1 MIHPDLLKKIIVE
14 QRDLFL
20 KIANPIAREAI
31 SGEFFDKIIRIGEA
45 AVITGTRRSGK
56 SFLLKLI
63 WQKIRKGKNIAENN
77 FFCFNFEDERL
88 LNFRAADFDLLMET
102 FEQLFPVDGR
112 QKAYLFFDEIQVV
125 KGWEKFIN
133 RLLRQERYKIFITG
147 SNATLLSKEI
157 DSALTGRTYPINLF
171 PLSLREFIV
180 HKMGKVPSKAV
191 LYQSKTQIKL
201 KKIFSEYMENGGF
214 PEVVLQNFRPVL
226 QEYLKSIIYR
236 DVVSR
241 YKIKQEANLREI
253 AAFSISN
260 IGSVFSLE
268 KIARMAKMKNL
279 TTVKNYLSYLE
290 NAFLFYRA
298 ARYSHSL
305 KTQIYNPDKFYAVDV
320 GFYNEVAFS
329 GTANRGRILEN
340 MVFMELKRKYGD
352 VYYFQG
358 KRECDFLVKAKN
370 ELILA
375 AQATVFLDE
384 NNREREIGGLLEAMD
399 EYGVKNG
406 LILVEEGLE
415 TIKEGGKTIE
425 VKPVWRW
432 CLEDGYTAINM

>member
-1 MIHPDLLKKIIVE
+1 MVHPDLLKKLIVE

-20 KIANPIAREAI
+20 KIANPIARDAI
-31 SGEFFDKIIRIGEA
+31 SGKLFNQVSRINE
-45 AVITGTRRSGK
+45 AVIITGARRSGK

-63 WQKIRKGKNIAENN
+63 WQKIRIEQNAAENN

-88 LNFRAADFDLLMET
+88 LKFRAGDFELLMEA
-102 FEQLFPVDGR
+102 FEQLFSADKR
-112 QKAYLFFDEIQVV
+112 QKIYLFFDEIQVV

-133 RLLRQERYKIFITG
+133 RLLRQEQYKMFITG

-171 PLSLREFIV
+171 PLSFGEFV
-180 HKMGKVPSKAV
+180 AYKMGSVPSGAD
-191 LYQSKTQIKL
+191 LYRPEIVAKL
-201 KKIFSEYMENGGF
+201 KKLFAQYAENGGF

-236 DVVSR
+236 DVVLR

-253 AAFSISN
+253 AAFVISN

-290 NAFLFYRA
+290 NSFLFYRVS
-298 ARYSHSL
+298 RYSHSL
-305 KTQIYNPDKFYAVDV
+305 KTQIYNPDKLYVVDT
-320 GFYNEVAFS
+320 GFYNEVAFT

-340 MVFMELKRKYGD
+340 LVFMELKRKYGEI
-352 VYYFQG
+352 YYFQG
-358 KRECDFLVKAKN
+358 KRECDFLIKNKN
-370 ELILA
+370 EMVLA
-375 AQATVFLDE
+375 AQSTVFMDD
-384 NNREREIGGLLEAMD
+384 NNREREIGGLTEAMD
-399 EYGVKNG
+399 EYKIKKG
-406 LILVEEGLE
+406 LIIVENESD
-415 TIKEGGKTIE
+415 TINENGKIIE
-425 VKPVWRW
+425 VKPIWRW
-432 CLEDGYTAINM
+432 CLER

>member
-14 QRDLFL
+14 QRGYFL
-20 KIANPIAREAI
+20 KITDPIAREAI
-31 SGEFFDKIIRIGEA
+31 TGGFFDKLSRVSEA
-45 AVITGTRRSGK
+45 VVITGARRSGK

-63 WQKIRKGKNIAENN
+63 WQKIRREQNVAENN

-88 LNFRAADFDLLMET
+88 LQFRPADLDLLLET
-102 FEQLFPVDGR
+102 FEQLFSIDKR
-112 QKAYLFFDEIQVV
+112 QKLYLFFDEIQVI

-133 RLLRQERYKIFITG
+133 RLLRQEQYKIFITG
-147 SNATLLSKEI
+147 SNATLLSREI
-157 DSALTGRTYPINLF
+157 GSALTGRTYPISLF
-171 PLSLREFIV
+171 PLSFREF
-180 HKMGKVPSKAV
+180 AV
-191 LYQSKTQIKL
+191 YRTGSSLEGSELYRTETRIEL
-201 KKIFSEYMENGGF
+201 KRLFSEYMENGGF

-253 AAFSISN
+253 AAFAISN
-260 IGSVFSLE
+260 IGAVFSLE

-290 NAFLFYRA
+290 NSFLFYRA

-305 KTQIYNPDKFYAVDV
+305 KAQIYNPDKFYAVDV

-329 GTANRGRILEN
+329 STANRGRILEN
-340 MVFMELKRKYGD
+340 LVFMELKRKYGS

-358 KRECDFLVKAKN
+358 EHECDFLVKTKN

-375 AQATVFLDE
+375 AQATVFMDKS
-384 NNREREIGGLLEAMD
+384 NRQREVGGLLEAMN
-399 EYGVKNG
+399 EYGIEKG
-406 LILVEEGLE
+406 LILVEEGGE

-432 CLEDGYTAINM
+432 CLEG

>member
-1 MIHPDLLKKIIVE
+1 MIHPDLLKKIIIE
-14 QRDLFL
+14 QRNFFL
-20 KIANPIAREAI
+20 KINNPISREAI
-31 SGEFFDKIIRIGEA
+31 TSETFGKISRINE
-45 AVITGTRRSGK
+45 AVIITGARRSGK

-63 WQKIRKGKNIAENN
+63 WQKLREEQSIAENN

-88 LNFRAADFDLLMET
+88 LNFRAEDFDLLMEA
-102 FEQLFPVDGR
+102 FEQLFLANNR
-112 QKAYLFFDEIQVV
+112 QKIYLFFDEIQVV

-133 RLLRQERYKIFITG
+133 RLLRQENYKIFITG

-157 DSALTGRTYPINLF
+157 DSALTGRTYPIGLF
-171 PLSLREFIV
+171 PLSLREFV
-180 HKMGKVPSKAV
+180 AYKMGKVPRGAD
-191 LYQSKTQIKL
+191 LYQSKIQVEL
-201 KKIFSEYMENGGF
+201 KKFFFEYMENGGF

-253 AAFSISN
+253 AAFVISN

-290 NAFLFYRA
+290 NSFLFYRA
-298 ARYSHSL
+298 AKYSHSL

-320 GFYNEVAFS
+320 GFYNEVAFF
-329 GTANRGRILEN
+329 GTANRGRILES
-340 MVFMELKRKYGD
+340 MVFMELRRRYGD

-358 KRECDFLVKAKN
+358 KRECDFLAKTKN
-370 ELILA
+370 KLVLA
-375 AQATVFLDE
+375 AQATIFLDE

-399 EYGVKNG
+399 EYQIKNG
-406 LILVEEGLE
+406 LILVEDGVQ
-415 TIKEGGKTIE
+415 TIKDGDKTIE

-432 CLEDGYTAINM
+432 CLEN

>member
-14 QRDLFL
+14 QRNFFL
-20 KIANPIAREAI
+20 RIANPIAREAI
-31 SGEFFDKIIRIGEA
+31 GGEIFDKVSRINE
-45 AVITGTRRSGK
+45 AVIITGARRSGK

-63 WQKIRKGKNIAENN
+63 WQKIRKEQNIAENN

-88 LNFRAADFDLLMET
+88 LNFRAGDFDLMMEA
-102 FEQLFPVDGR
+102 FEQLFSVDGR
-112 QKAYLFFDEIQVV
+112 QRVYLFFDEIQVI

-133 RLLRQERYKIFITG
+133 RLLRQEKYKIFITG

-157 DSALTGRTYPINLF
+157 DSALTGRTYPIGLF
-171 PLSLREFIV
+171 PLSFREFAAYKTV
-180 HKMGKVPSKAV
+180 KVSNDV
-191 LYQSKTQIKL
+191 DLHQSKIQVEL
-201 KKIFSEYMENGGF
+201 KKLFSEYMENGGF

-253 AAFSISN
+253 AAFAISN

-290 NAFLFYRA
+290 NSFLFYRA
-298 ARYSHSL
+298 AKYSHSL

-320 GFYNEVAFS
+320 GFYNEVAFA
-329 GTANRGRILEN
+329 GTPNRGRILEN
-340 MVFMELKRKYGD
+340 LVFMELKRRYGD
-352 VYYFQG
+352 IYYFQG
-358 KRECDFLVKAKN
+358 KRECDFLVKIKN
-370 ELILA
+370 ELVLA
-375 AQATVFLDE
+375 AQATVFLDGS
-384 NNREREIGGLLEAMD
+384 NREREIGGLLEAMD
-399 EYGVKNG
+399 EYQIKNG
-406 LILVEEGLE
+406 LILVEDGAEM
-415 TIKEGGKTIE
+415 IKNGDKTIE
-425 VKPVWRW
+425 VKPIWRW
-432 CLEDGYTAINM
+432 CMEH

>member
-20 KIANPIAREAI
+20 KITNPIAREAI
-31 SGEFFDKIIRIGEA
+31 FEEFFGKISHIGEA
-45 AVITGTRRSGK
+45 VVITGARRSGK

-63 WQKIRKGKNIAENN
+63 WQKIREDQNIAENN

-88 LNFRAADFDLLMET
+88 LKFRAGDFDLLMES
-102 FEQLFPVDGR
+102 FEQVIPVDKR
-112 QKAYLFFDEIQVV
+112 QKIYLFFDEIQAV

-133 RLLRQERYKIFITG
+133 RILRQERFKIFITG

-171 PLSLREFIV
+171 PLSFREV
-180 HKMGKVPSKAV
+180 AAYKSGRLPKGAD
-191 LYQSKTQIKL
+191 LYRAETQSEL
-201 KKIFSEYMENGGF
+201 KKIFFEYMENGGF

-236 DVVSR
+236 DVVLR
-241 YKIKQEANLREI
+241 YRIKQEANLREI
-253 AAFSISN
+253 VAFAISN

-268 KIARMAKMKNL
+268 RIARMAKMKNL

-290 NAFLFYRA
+290 NSFLFYRA
-298 ARYSHSL
+298 AKYSHSL

-340 MVFMELKRKYGD
+340 LVFMELKRKYGD

-358 KRECDFLVKAKN
+358 KRECDFLVKSKN
-370 ELILA
+370 RLILA
-375 AQATVFLDE
+375 AQATIFLDE
-384 NNREREIGGLLEAMD
+384 SNREREVGGLLEAMD
-399 EYGVKNG
+399 EYGIKNG
-406 LILVEEGLE
+406 LILVENGRE
-415 TIKEGGKTIE
+415 TIKEGDKTIE
-425 VKPVWRW
+425 VKPVWQW
-432 CLEDGYTAINM
+432 CLEN